1 VKETAQAYKLYNEL
15 LGIKQKNI
23 KIKFTDQQTLTI
35 KGCTKHL
42 FTKGIPPAGFV
53 KEPET
58 LGIITKD
65 GKNDAQK
72 SHNNNTNTSTAVVK
86 TDKGNKKP
94 DHRY

>member
-1 VKETAQAYKLYNEL
+1 VKKTAQAYELYGEL
-15 LGIKQKNI
+15 SGIEQKDV

-42 FTKGIPPAGFV
+42 FIKGIPLAGFV
-53 KEPET
+53 EGPET
-58 LGIITKD
+58 LGMITK
-65 GKNDAQK
+65 GGENDAQK

-94 DHRY
+94 NHRY

>member
-1 VKETAQAYKLYNEL
+1 VKKTAQAYELYSEL
-15 LGIKQKNI
+15 PGIEQKDV

-35 KGCTKHL
+35 KGRTKHL

-53 KEPET
+53 KGPET
-58 LGIITKD
+58 LGIITEG

-72 SHNNNTNTSTAVVK
+72 SHNNNTNTGTAVVK